1 MPDHSQ
7 NGSGQN
13 DNTWGQDQDQNQ
25 DQNGNGNN
33 GWDAGSG
40 KQEDNG
46 QKWASGSNGSNGTV
60 RKRRDDHWGND
71 THLGGNITWEEQ
83 KDTVPS
89 TTGPAADNNVV
100 GWDVVTDRVVEE
112 VSPDSR
118 KSDKGKDEEK
128 PDNVMPGSWVETPGG
143 VPAWGDVNAAVDTQ
157 GGIVW

>member
-1 MPDHSQ
+1 MPDRSQ

-13 DNTWGQDQDQNQ
+13 DNTWGQDQNQNQ

-40 KQEDNG
+40 KQEDNR
-46 QKWASGSNGSNGTV
+46 QKWASGSNGSNQTV
-60 RKRRDDHWGND
+60 RKRDDHWGND
-71 THLGGNITWEEQ
+71 THLGGNINWDDQ

-100 GWDVVTDRVVEE
+100 GWDVVTDRVVEV
-112 VSPDSR
+112 VSPESR

-128 PDNVMPGSWVETPGG
+128 TDNVMPGSWVETPG
-143 VPAWGDVNAAVDTQ
+143 VPAWGDVDAAVDTQ
-157 GGIVW
+157 GGVVW